1 MKLNWITIIFC
12 CIGTVTNS
20 AKADS
25 LTLIGLSIPL
35 KGITIRTIQNGRI
48 YLFDASDRQGSREL
62 DEIDSISF
70 DDLKEMDLAE
80 AEFAKGNYHS
90 AVEGFLVAA
99 LKAKTD
105 VHRLWIYQRLAQ
117 SHNYQGQYV
126 QAAGHAATVF
136 MLQDDD
142 LYWRRL
148 VPRGGV
154 NEPSYAA
161 AAETMQKLR
170 DAARKVKQPQLK
182 RSINEM
188 TAAVRPIFDKLKS
201 NYKGEPYKSGSTI
214 SGIEK
219 SQIGKARIEAARKS
233 QQPVEKPKPPKP
245 PVDVTGSKKQNP
257 LGRATPSA
265 SESIGPTSAGAI
277 DDLLA
282 ENRAI
287 DAVELCKRIAKNP
300 GDRELDRFLHQYGLA
315 LLRTDK
321 KPKAAI
327 MLLQC
332 AISFPGSQY
341 AASSLIE
348 TALIYETVYNKP
360 DTTIRLLERA
370 VAIAT
375 TQQQADA
382 ATRARRE
389 LARLRL

>member
-1 MKLNWITIIFC
+1 MKHKWLTILLC
-12 CIGTVTNS
+12 SIGTLSNS
-20 AKADS
+20 AQADS
-25 LTLIGLSIPL
+25 LTFIGSTIPL
-35 KGITIRTIQNGRI
+35 RGITIRTIQDGRL
-48 YLFDASDRQGSREL
+48 YLFDASDRQGSHGL
-62 DEIDSISF
+62 DEIDTIRF
-70 DDLKEMDLAE
+70 DDLEEMDLAE
-80 AEFAKGNYHS
+80 EEFTKGNYQA

-99 LKAKTD
+99 VKARTD

-117 SHNYQGQYV
+117 THNYQGQYV
-126 QAAGHAATVF
+126 QAAGHAASVF
-136 MLQDDD
+136 MLQDD

-170 DAARKVKQPQLK
+170 DAARKLKQPQLK
-182 RSINEM
+182 KSVNEM
-188 TAAVRPIFDKLKS
+188 IAAVRPVFDKLKAD
-201 NYKGEPYKSGSTI
+201 YKGEPYKHGSTI

-219 SQIGKARIEAARKS
+219 SQIGKARFEAAKKS
-233 QQPVEKPKPPKP
+233 QQPKEKPKPPEP
-245 PVDVTGSKKQNP
+245 PVDVTGNKKQNP
-257 LGRATPSA
+257 LRRAISSS
-265 SESIGPTSAGAI
+265 SEAIGPTSAGAI

-282 ENRAI
+282 ENRAV
-287 DAVELCKRIAKNP
+287 DAVELCKRIARNP
-300 GDRELDRFLHQYGLA
+300 GNRELDRFLHQYGLA
-315 LLRTDK
+315 LLRTDN

-348 TALIYETVYNKP
+348 TALIYETVYEKP

-375 TQQQADA
+375 SQRQADA

>member
-1 MKLNWITIIFC
+1 MKLKWITIIFC

-25 LTLIGLSIPL
+25 LTLVGLSIPL

-48 YLFDASDRQGSREL
+48 YLFDASDRQGSRGL
-62 DEIDSISF
+62 DEIDTISF

-80 AEFAKGNYHS
+80 EEFAKGNYQS
-90 AVEGFLVAA
+90 ALEGFLVAA

-117 SHNYQGQYV
+117 SHNYQAQYV

-136 MLQDDD
+136 MLQDD

-233 QQPVEKPKPPKP
+233 QQPVEKPKPPKT
-245 PVDVTGSKKQNP
+245 PVDVTGSKKPNP
-257 LGRATPSA
+257 PRRSA
-265 SESIGPTSAGAI
+265 QSSRESIGPTSARAI

-287 DAVELCKRIAKNP
+287 DAVELCKRIAMNP
-300 GDRELDRFLHQYGLA
+300 GDRELDRFLHQYGRA

>member
-1 MKLNWITIIFC
+1 MKHKWLTILIC
-12 CIGTVTNS
+12 SIATASNS
-20 AKADS
+20 AQADS
-25 LTLIGLSIPL
+25 LTFIGSSIPL
-35 KGITIRTIQNGRI
+35 RGITIRTIQDGRI
-48 YLFDASDRQGSREL
+48 YLFDASDRQGSHGL
-62 DEIDSISF
+62 DKIDSISF
-70 DDLKEMDLAE
+70 DDLEEMDLAE
-80 AEFAKGNYHS
+80 EEFNKGNYQA

-99 LKAKTD
+99 LKAKTNT
-105 VHRLWIYQRLAQ
+105 HRLWIYQRLAQ
-117 SHNYQGQYV
+117 THNYQGQYV

-136 MLQDDD
+136 MLQED

-161 AAETMQKLR
+161 AAEAMHKLSQ
-170 DAARKVKQPQLK
+170 AARKLKQPQLK
-182 RSINEM
+182 RSVNEII
-188 TAAVRPIFDKLKS
+188 AAVRPVFDKLKAD
-201 NYKGEPYKSGSTI
+201 YKGEPYKPGSTI

-219 SQIGKARIEAARKS
+219 SQIGKARFEAAKAS
-233 QQPVEKPKPPKP
+233 QQPKEKPKPPKT
-245 PVDVTGSKKQNP
+245 PVDVTGNKKQNP
-257 LGRATPSA
+257 PGRATPSS
-265 SESIGPTSAGAI
+265 SESIGPTSARAI

-287 DAVELCKRIAKNP
+287 DALELCKSVAKNP

-315 LLRTDK
+315 LLRTENNRQ
-321 KPKAAI
+321 AAI
-327 MLLQC
+327 MFLQC

-341 AASSLIE
+341 AAYSLIE
-348 TALIYETVYNKP
+348 TALIYETVYEKP

-375 TQQQADA
+375 SQRQVDA

>member
-1 MKLNWITIIFC
+1 MKHKWLIILICF
-12 CIGTVTNS
+12 IATVSNS

-25 LTLIGLSIPL
+25 LTLFGLSIPL
-35 KGITIRTIQNGRI
+35 KDITIRSIQNGRI
-48 YLFDASDRQGSREL
+48 YLFDASGRQGSRGL

-80 AEFAKGNYHS
+80 EEFAKGNYQA

-105 VHRLWIYQRLAQ
+105 VHRLWIYHRLAQ

-148 VPRGGV
+148 VPRGGI

-182 RSINEM
+182 RSIDEM
-188 TAAVRPIFDKLKS
+188 TEAVRPIFDKLKA

-233 QQPVEKPKPPKP
+233 QQPVEKPKLPKP
-245 PVDVTGSKKQNP
+245 PVDVIGSKKQNP
-257 LGRATPSA
+257 SGRATPSS

-287 DAVELCKRIAKNP
+287 DAVVLCKRIARNP

-315 LLRTDK
+315 LLRTNK

-348 TALIYETVYNKP
+348 TALIYETVYDKP

-375 TQQQADA
+375 TQRQAIT

>member
-1 MKLNWITIIFC
+1 MKHKWLIILVG
-12 CIGTVTNS
+12 CIATVSNS

-48 YLFDASDRQGSREL
+48 YLFDASDRQGSRSL

-80 AEFAKGNYHS
+80 EEFAKGNYQS

-99 LKAKTD
+99 LKAKTA

-136 MLQDDD
+136 MLQDD

-148 VPRGGV
+148 VPRGGI

-161 AAETMQKLR
+161 AAESMQKLR

-188 TAAVRPIFDKLKS
+188 TAAVRPIFDKLKA

-219 SQIGKARIEAARKS
+219 SQIGKARIEAAKAS
-233 QQPVEKPKPPKP
+233 QQHIEKLKPPKP
-245 PVDVTGSKKQNP
+245 PIEVTGSKKPNSQR
-257 LGRATPSA
+257 RARPSS
-265 SESIGPTSAGAI
+265 SESIGPTSARAI

-300 GDRELDRFLHQYGLA
+300 GERELDRFLHQYGLA

-348 TALIYETVYNKP
+348 TALIYETAYNKP

-375 TQQQADA
+375 AQRQAEA

-389 LARLRL
+389 LARLKL